1 MILGV
6 PTLFQMWL
14 DAPGFAAADF
24 SAVHFFIS
32 GGAPLPVPLV
42 EAWRAQQPVVF
53 RQGYGLT
60 EVGPNCFSMTDAEL
74 FRKTGS
80 GASRSSTARCGWWT
94 RRRGWTCRQA
104 RPASC

>member
-14 DAPGFAAADF
+14 DAPGFAQADF

-42 EAWRAQQPVVF
+42 EAWR
-53 RQGYGLT
+53 RS
-60 EVGPNCFSMTDAEL
+60 N
-74 FRKTGS
+74 
-80 GASRSSTARCGWWT
+80 RSSSARATA
-94 RRRGWTCRQA
+94 
-104 RPASC
+104 